1 MLTFS
6 INFVQCAGILLETL
20 EHVGPRVTKPTM
32 RQPSYYVPCLSGGN
46 SPALAFPIVI
56 SIYRSCQ
63 GAEPKCYNLY
73 MFLYSYS
80 YKRLSWWWWCVCH
93 PSFMTIRSASNGCE
107 VSCGIFATIAHF
119 SAPICRKPLI
129 ILKATTSLPHLIKTA
144 WEIYFEWKVLPP
156 FLNICLSRDFNKW
169 LHTEQNEW
177 IYTSKYVYIIRMW

>member
-1 MLTFS
+1 MWPNRRCANLATTLLIWREKPRPSVSNHYFYLS
-6 INFVQCAGILLETL
+6 IV
-20 EHVGPRVTKPTM
+20 PRSRTK
-32 RQPSYYVPCLSGGN
+32 CN
-46 SPALAFPIVI
+46 
-56 SIYRSCQ
+56 
-63 GAEPKCYNLY
+63 NLY
-73 MFLYSYS
+73 MFLYSY
-80 YKRLSWWWWCVCH
+80 KRLSWWCWCVCD
-93 PSFMTIRSASNGCE
+93 PSFLTIRSASNGCE